1 MSQEPLR
8 GRSRATL
15 TDVARLAGVSATT
28 VSLVLAGKAD
38 KRRIS
43 EETDGRVR
51 TAAKTLG
58 YTPNL
63 LHRSMRRGRTGVI
76 SFYNAFRHREGSDLY
91 MDRMSSVVEHA
102 GGALGY
108 DVLVHC
114 NFKREP
120 REVYENLNGGFAD
133 GLLLFAPLPD
143 DPLLPMLR
151 GSTLPT
157 VLIHRRDE
165 EGVLPSVCD
174 DEDQGM
180 RLLAEA
186 LVAEGHTRI
195 AVIVEE
201 ATGAKDAS
209 MRLRLL
215 RTHLAPHGV
224 EIPDE
229 RVVFWTGDSVAA
241 LDEVLALTPAVTA
254 LFVWHDRAAYRVME
268 ACNTR
273 GVRVPEDLSLVGYD
287 GLQWPSTSSGVI
299 GSVHVDLA
307 RIAKAALEML
317 HGLITGEGSGGQATI
332 PVSFHPGTTLGPP
345 PQR

>member
-1 MSQEPLR
+1 M
-8 GRSRATL
+8 RSRATL
-15 TDVARLAGVSATT
+15 IDVARLAGVSATT

-43 EETDGRVR
+43 EETDVRVR
-51 TAAKTLG
+51 SAAATLG

-63 LHRSMRRGRTGVI
+63 LHRSMRRGKTGVI
-76 SFYNAFRHREGSDLY
+76 SFYNAFRHRDRNDLY
-91 MDRMSSVVEHA
+91 MDRMSSAVEHA
-102 GGALGY
+102 GGGLGY

-114 NFKREP
+114 NFQRSPK
-120 REVYENLNGGFAD
+120 EVYEALNGGFAD

-143 DPLLPMLR
+143 DPLLSMLR
-151 GSTLPT
+151 GSGLPT
-157 VLIHRRDE
+157 VLIHRRDQ
-165 EGVLPSVCD
+165 EGVLASVCD

-180 RLLAEA
+180 RLLADA
-186 LVAEGHTRI
+186 LVERGHSRI

-201 ATGAKDAS
+201 ASGPKDAS

-215 RTHLAPHGV
+215 RKYLGPHGV

-229 RVVFWTGDSVAA
+229 RVVFWRGDAGAA
-241 LDEVLALTPAVTA
+241 LDQALIHAPTA

-268 ACNTR
+268 ACDAR

-287 GLQWPSTSSGVI
+287 GLPWPSTSSGVI

-307 RIAKAALEML
+307 AIAEAAVGML
-317 HGLITGEGSGGQATI
+317 HGLITGVRERGEETVS
-332 PVSFHPGTTLGPP
+332 VSFEAGTTLGLGASRSPHPLPP
-345 PQR
+345 LP